1 MLEMKECCKVPFP
14 EKLFEEYE
22 ARDTVIYANVN
33 ASKVVDMMKRFIA
46 MHDEPMFFILEI
58 PCKQE
63 DGITE
68 SKKLVNLGENT
79 DVYFINGMNGEVAN
93 QTLDALGASLVKDGM
108 NTFGIGCHESHE
120 EILFGQYNVMTIY
133 TKKADSYRKFFKE
146 FGIKK
151 VQNLIT
157 AWDTFD
163 SDHFGE
169 CTLFV
174 STQTGKTIYDV
185 PEDYKEFGM
194 YLHEQRIE
202 DEEIYNKEV
211 SLDELIGK
219 VLLVGITYY
228 THDNEFIEQKQFYG
242 TVTEA
247 NEKIVRVVQ
256 KDGTEFTLPPD
267 LSSTKRARPGEYRLR
282 STGEVVVNPDFL
294 ASWNLNRAKE
304 NG

>member
-22 ARDTVIYANVN
+22 VKDTAICANVN
-33 ASKVVDMMKRFIA
+33 ASKVIDMMKRFIE
-46 MHDEPMFFILEI
+46 MHDESMFFILEL

-63 DGITE
+63 DSITA
-68 SKKLVNLGENT
+68 SKKLVKLGENN
-79 DVYFINGMNGEVAN
+79 DVYFIDGMNKDSAN
-93 QTLDALGASLVKDGM
+93 QVLDALGVFLVKDGM

-120 EILFGQYNVMTIY
+120 EILFEKYNVMTVY
-133 TKKADSYRKFFKE
+133 TKDAEKYKGFFE
-146 FGIKK
+146 SFGIKNTSK
-151 VQNLIT
+151 LVT

-163 SDHFGE
+163 SEHPGE
-169 CTLFV
+169 CTPYV
-174 STQTGKTIYDV
+174 STKTGKAVYDI
-185 PEDYKEFGM
+185 PEDYKKFGM
-194 YLHEQRIE
+194 YLYEQRIE
-202 DEEIYNKEV
+202 DKELYNKEV
-211 SLDELIGK
+211 SFDELIGK

-247 NEKIVRVVQ
+247 NERIVRVVQ

-267 LSSTKRARPGEYRLR
+267 LSSTKRARPGEYTLR

-294 ASWNLNRAKE
+294 ATWNLNRAKE
-304 NG
+304 D